1 MVKVLGKRFYSRD
14 PADVASDL
22 LGKIL
27 IRVIEDKS
35 LESIIVET
43 EAYYGIEDPASRA
56 YHGRKTYNDVMWG
69 EPGHLFVYNVHKY
82 WMLNFVSHAEGG
94 IGGVLIRALEP
105 VKGIEAMLS
114 NRHVEK
120 ITELTNGPGK
130 LTQAL
135 AVDKSLN
142 GLPARNKRDPIH
154 VRGTDNDP
162 QIVTSHRVG
171 VTRDLPQKLRF
182 YIKNNSFVSK

>member
-1 MVKVLGKRFYSRD
+1 MVKILGKRFYSRD
-14 PADVASDL
+14 PANVASDL

-94 IGGVLIRALEP
+94 IGGVLI
-105 VKGIEAMLS
+105 S
-114 NRHVEK
+114 S
-120 ITELTNGPGK
+120 
-130 LTQAL
+130 
-135 AVDKSLN
+135 KSSAA
-142 GLPARNKRDPIH
+142 PTICSAC
-154 VRGTDNDP
+154 VRWMR
-162 QIVTSHRVG
+162 TS
-171 VTRDLPQKLRF
+171 TP
-182 YIKNNSFVSK
+182 